1 MTTNETHSGGCL
13 CGDVRY
19 EVSGSSIWKAICYCE
34 SCTRAA
40 GAPAIACA
48 GFEKSK
54 FRLLNGRIEIY
65 ESSPGVL
72 RGFCRRCGTSLTYQK
87 NPKVLEGARDDVYI
101 LTRTL
106 DDPNAYP
113 PDEHV
118 HYGER
123 VSWFNV
129 EDELPHYDAVG
140 AEHAHRS
147 LATMSVKE
155 EG

>member
-1 MTTNETHSGGCL
+1 MKVNESHAGGCL

-19 EVSGSSIWKAICYCE
+19 EVSGSSIWKSICYCE

-40 GAPAIACA
+40 GAQATAWA
-48 GFEKSK
+48 GFERSM
-54 FRLLNGRIEIY
+54 FRLLKGRVEIY

-87 NPKVLEGARDDVYI
+87 DPKALEGALDDLYV

-106 DDPNAYP
+106 DDPSAYP

-118 HYGER
+118 HYRER
-123 VSWFNV
+123 VSWLNID
-129 EDELPHYDAVG
+129 DELSHYDEVSP
-140 AEHAHRS
+140 EHAHR
-147 LATMSVKE
+147 ATAILRNKE

>member
-48 GFEKSK
+48 GFDKSK

-72 RGFCRRCGTSLTYQK
+72 RGFCRRCGTPLTYQK
-87 NPKVLEGARDDVYI
+87 NPKVLEGAQDDVYI
-101 LTRTL
+101 AIRTL